1 MALSFI
7 PNVPGLESRQE
18 YYSYAYF
25 VVALLSS
32 VMLPYETYF
41 YAAGAIEVLI
51 LTSQIKL
58 KSRGADLGLAG
69 AETRVANW
77 LRKIP
82 GAE

>member
-1 MALSFI
+1 VTR
-7 PNVPGLESRQE
+7 VPWG
-18 YYSYAYF
+18 
-25 VVALLSS
+25 
-32 VMLPYETYF
+32 
-41 YAAGAIEVLI
+41 EVLI

-58 KSRGADLGLAG
+58 KSRGTDLGLAG